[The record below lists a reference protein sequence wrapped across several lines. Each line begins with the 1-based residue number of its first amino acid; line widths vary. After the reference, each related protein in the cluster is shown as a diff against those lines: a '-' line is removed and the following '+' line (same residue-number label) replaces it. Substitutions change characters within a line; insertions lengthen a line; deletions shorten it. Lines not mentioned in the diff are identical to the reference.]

1 MIILASASPR
11 RSELLRGMGITEFE
25 ARPSRREEPYD
36 FSAHVRDAVERIALG
51 KALDVSAG
59 AGEDDIVIGADTL
72 VFLDGAPLGKPADA
86 EDAKR
91 MLRALSGREHR
102 VITGVAVL
110 RGKVRLVS
118 SRVTYVRFRRLTDSE
133 IDWYVSTGE
142 PMDKAGAYGIQGL
155 GAMLVSG
162 IRGDYGNVVGLPVS
176 TLARM
181 LKKAGFNVFQ
191 KGENT

>member
-11 RSELLRGMGITEFE
+11 RSELLRGMGITGFD

-36 FSAHVRDAVERIALG
+36 FSARVRDAVERIALG
-51 KALDVSAG
+51 KALDVFAG

-72 VFLDGAPLGKPADA
+72 VFLDGAPLGKPKDA

-118 SRVTYVRFRRLTDSE
+118 SRVTYVRFRKLTDGE

-142 PMDKAGAYGIQGL
+142 PMDKAGAYAIQGL
-155 GAMLVSG
+155 FAAYVKG
-162 IRGDYGNVVGLPVS
+162 IDGDYNNVVGLPVARLMNELFS
-176 TLARM
+176 LKLA
-181 LKKAGFNVFQ
+181 
-191 KGENT
+191 